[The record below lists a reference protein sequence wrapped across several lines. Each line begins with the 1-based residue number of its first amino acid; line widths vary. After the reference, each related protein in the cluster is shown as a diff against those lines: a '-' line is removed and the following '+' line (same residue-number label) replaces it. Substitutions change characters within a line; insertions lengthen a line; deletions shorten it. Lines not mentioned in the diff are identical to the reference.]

1 MEFILGAEK
10 PASSSCYFFPRQP
23 CSAGLGDRS
32 DGVTGSTE
40 QGPLAGWATLP
51 SVQERVCIR
60 LTCRALQPWATLG
73 LQEPGGWLRRSQ
85 RPQKPCE
92 KGVNESLDF
101 SGWLRWLLLIFFEFR
116 CVISVHT
123 LGITGRWVHIFLIE
137 PDGRQHCDK
146 IWGKMWL
153 CKKVLVSACDM
164 CPHVPWD
171 LKGTCQRVLS
181 WEETQGDRHECFVS
195 VCTGRSGLL
204 FPRLGHQKSLLIC
217 PTVISW
223 SGKSTCFLTSGFHN
237 NQNNGWSNVCVI
249 EAHFISSGLSFL
261 IFNKDITMDLSWV
274 GLNRL
279 TSQGLRAVPGI

>member
-1 MEFILGAEK
+1 MNWSTRPCLPDETVSGFVLGSRRTWFK
-10 PASSSCYFFPRQP
+10 HPHVCTHLSDLTKSNQIWISWFYFQ
-23 CSAGLGDRS
+23 S
-32 DGVTGSTE
+32 DGIYSWGWKASIFLLLLFPKATLFS
-40 QGPLAGWATLP
+40 GPGGQKRWGYRQHRAGAAGWATPL
-51 SVQERVCIR
+51 SVQERVSIR

-153 CKKVLVSACDM
+153 CKKALVSACGM

-195 VCTGRSGLL
+195 LCTGRSVLL
-204 FPRLGHQKSLLIC
+204 FTILGHQKSLLIC
-217 PTVISW
+217 PTIISW
-223 SGKSTCFLTSGFHN
+223 SGKSTCF
-237 NQNNGWSNVCVI
+237 
-249 EAHFISSGLSFL
+249 
-261 IFNKDITMDLSWV
+261 
-274 GLNRL
+274 
-279 TSQGLRAVPGI
+279 